1 MLTTD
6 KSQYFAHPCPII
18 IVYYASCCFA
28 TVAGDEEE
36 KIRKTEIEVMMIRK
50 RTGDT
55 QEGHNKVIVMMRE
68 ILIGG
73 KIDTETERDAEEEDT
88 GVMMMTMIEKGR
100 EEEEEEEK
108 NTMIILK
115 EGGAILPQMER
126 EITGEINV
134 VLQRIRSEVMQM
146 TEAEQGVQ
154 KIRNQE
160 KKMIRQS
167 RLWRLLKRRWIQTI
181 HF

>member
-1 MLTTD
+1 MLATD

-18 IVYYASCCFA
+18 IVHHASCCFV

-55 QEGHNKVIVMMRE
+55 QEGHDKVIVMMRE

-73 KIDTETERDAEEEDT
+73 KIDTETERDTEEEDT

-100 EEEEEEEK
+100 EEEGEK
-108 NTMIILK
+108 NMIIILK
-115 EGGAILPQMER
+115 EGGAILLHMKR
-126 EITGEINV
+126 EITGDIDV
-134 VLQRIRSEVMQM
+134 VL
-146 TEAEQGVQ
+146 
-154 KIRNQE
+154 
-160 KKMIRQS
+160 
-167 RLWRLLKRRWIQTI
+167 
-181 HF
+181 

>member
-1 MLTTD
+1 M
-6 KSQYFAHPCPII
+6 
-18 IVYYASCCFA
+18 
-28 TVAGDEEE
+28 
-36 KIRKTEIEVMMIRK
+36 
-50 RTGDT
+50 
-55 QEGHNKVIVMMRE
+55 IVMMRE

-73 KIDTETERDAEEEDT
+73 KIDTEAERDAEEEDT

-100 EEEEEEEK
+100 EEEEEK

-115 EGGAILPQMER
+115 EGGAILLQMER

-160 KKMIRQS
+160 KKTIRQS
-167 RLWRLLKRRWIQTI
+167 RVWRLLKRRWIQTI